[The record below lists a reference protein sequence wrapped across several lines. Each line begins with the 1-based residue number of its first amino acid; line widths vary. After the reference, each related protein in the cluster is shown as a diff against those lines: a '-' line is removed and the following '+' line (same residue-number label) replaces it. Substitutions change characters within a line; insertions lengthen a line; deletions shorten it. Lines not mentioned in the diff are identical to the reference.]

1 MRRAAMMML
10 LAVVTTAAWA
20 QTQSFPTASGGTGT
34 EGDPYKIATTADLD
48 ALAADVN
55 SGTRYSGTYFKL
67 TADIT
72 YAHTTAWDDVTSD
85 ENNYTPIGN
94 KLGNF
99 TSQHFPFSGTFDG
112 DGHTVSGIR
121 IYRSG
126 NAWTDAY
133 LGLFGYVLNGTV
145 KNVTV
150 ADARITGEQDCGGI
164 VGYVDAENGGT
175 STVENCHALGDVAIH
190 AVVDYAAKH
199 GGIAGASMGTTI
211 SGCTSAVTLTIADG
225 LTDCDAFGGIV
236 GGFTGSTMRNCL
248 AIGVSIPVKPE
259 GCCSGALTGEN
270 DKGSFDH
277 NSYANC
283 NVGGATTNIGGPSG
297 DIETYENPETHVIK
311 NPDGAIPFDTSEG
324 YILTAGRGVTADGTR
339 LYASAPYYRYAE
351 GATVTLGY
359 TGSVPEGYN
368 FGGYTV
374 TQTDGTAVSMTGIAT
389 FTMPATY
396 VTVGVVFNE
405 KPKYTLEGYTL
416 HCDGDWNTL
425 CLPFNVTDLAGT
437 PLDGFTVKELDT
449 ETAYDGHVTGLEGTT
464 LYLNFKDATGI
475 EAGKPYLVKKV
486 AVDEESTPT
495 YTATAGTAGTLT
507 QQGYA
512 NLVDGS
518 TSGNRWRTSSI
529 PAYCEFHSDKP
540 VYLTGYTLTTGNQ
553 SANFDPT
560 AWTLQAKQNEDD
572 AWTVI
577 DSRNVSENASDAL
590 PSGRTAGKAYTIQQ
604 PGAYQYFRFDVTATT
619 DGNILCLTELTLN
632 AKHLATGAD
641 IVNPTFIDV
650 TASDD
655 APTTI
660 FSAGS
665 KVRFTGSFRP
675 VTFGPGSK
683 NRLYIDDDNNLCW
696 PKEAS
701 YTLNAF
707 RAYFH
712 LQGITVSELSC
723 IINNVGLNFEGEA
736 TGILNVNDNETLRY
750 ENDNYWYS
758 LDGRKLSEKPTAKG
772 VYIHNGIKVVIR

>member
-1 MRRAAMMML
+1 MMLL
-10 LAVVTTAAWA
+10 LAVVTTATWA

-55 SGTRYSGTYFKL
+55 SGTAYSGTYFKL

-72 YAHTTAWDDVTSD
+72 YAHTTAWDDATST
-85 ENNYTPIGN
+85 ENNYTPIGT

-121 IYRSG
+121 IYRGGSG
-126 NAWTDAY
+126 WGNRSC
-133 LGLFGYVLNGTV
+133 GLFGYVENGTV

-150 ADARITGEQDCGGI
+150 ADARITGEQSCGGI
-164 VGYVDAENGGT
+164 VGCINASRGT
-175 STVENCHALGDVAIH
+175 CTVENCHALSDVAIH
-190 AVVDYAAKH
+190 AVVDYVAKH
-199 GGIAGASMGTTI
+199 GGIAGTSDGSTI
-211 SGCTSAVTLTIADG
+211 SGCTSAVTLTVADG
-225 LTDCDAFGGIV
+225 LTGCDSFGGIV
-236 GGFTGSTMRNCL
+236 GQFMSSTMRNCL
-248 AIGVSIPVKPE
+248 AIGVSIPVRPE
-259 GCCSGALTGEN
+259 GCRSGAIYGGDSN
-270 DKGSFDH
+270 SFLEY

-283 NVGGATTNIGGPSG
+283 NVGGATTNIGGPWG

-311 NPDGAIPFDTSEG
+311 NPDGAIPFDTSAG

-339 LYASAPYYRYAE
+339 LYVSAPYYRYAE
-351 GATVTLGY
+351 GATVTLNY
-359 TGSVPEGYN
+359 TGSVPEGYY

-374 TQTDGTAVSMTGIAT
+374 TQGDGITVSMTSEAT
-389 FTMPATY
+389 FTMPAAY
-396 VTVGVVFNE
+396 VTVDVVWTD
-405 KPKYTLEGYTL
+405 KPMYTLYGYTL
-416 HCDGDWNTL
+416 YCDGDWNTL
-425 CLPFNVTDLAGT
+425 CLPFSVTDLTGT
-437 PLDGFTVKELDT
+437 PLDGFTIKELDT
-449 ETAYDGHVTGLEGTT
+449 ETAYDGHVTGLDGTT

-475 EAGKPYLVKKV
+475 EAGKPYIVKKV

-512 NLVDGS
+512 NLVDGN

-604 PGAYQYFRFDVTATT
+604 PGAYQFFRFDVAATT

-650 TASDD
+650 TVSDEE
-655 APTTI
+655 PTPI
-660 FSAGS
+660 FSADG
-665 KVRFTGSFRP
+665 KVSFTGTYSP
-675 VTFGPGSK
+675 VTFEAGSK

-707 RAYFH
+707 RGYF
-712 LQGITVSELSC
+712 ELSG
-723 IINNVGLNFEGEA
+723 IGVNELSDVVNNVGLKFEGET
-736 TGILNVNDNETLRY
+736 TGIVNVNDNETLRY

-772 VYIHNGIKVVIR
+772 VYIHNGVKVVIK